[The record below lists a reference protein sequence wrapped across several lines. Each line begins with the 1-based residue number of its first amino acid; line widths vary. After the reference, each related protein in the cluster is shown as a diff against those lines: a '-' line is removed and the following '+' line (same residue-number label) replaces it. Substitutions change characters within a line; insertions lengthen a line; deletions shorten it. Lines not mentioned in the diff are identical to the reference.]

1 MKRRNRD
8 AGLLGVHG
16 IVLSS
21 ADPAALAAR
30 WRKLTGLAPL
40 SRSRREIVLGGP
52 ELFVIVR
59 KNRGASTDALEEVH
73 LAVEDIAATRRKAAR
88 DALGGDSWS
97 RSVGAFDLVVRQFR
111 RPPGKA
117 WRRRRAAV

>member
-1 MKRRNRD
+1 MKGRNRD

-21 ADPAALAAR
+21 PDPEALAAR
-30 WRKLTGLAPL
+30 WQTLTGLVPL
-40 SRSRREIVLGGP
+40 RRSRREIVLGGP
-52 ELFVIVR
+52 ELFVVVR
-59 KNRGASTDALEEVH
+59 RGRRTSTDTVLEVH
-73 LAVEDIAATRRKAAR
+73 LAVEDIAATRRKSTR

-111 RPPGKA
+111 RPPAKA